1 MLRVET
7 GMLDYSNLIDGLVR
21 PLEEIYVV
29 AVALV
34 TTDTYP
40 WSLRWHYSRQIRMS
54 NHLTLCFYAYDN
66 QLDTLEFKLC

>member
-1 MLRVET
+1 
-7 GMLDYSNLIDGLVR
+7 MLDYSNLIDGLVR

-40 WSLRWHYSRQIRMS
+40 RSLRWHCSRQIRIPD
-54 NHLTLCFYAYDN
+54 HLTFWFYAYDN
-66 QLDTLEFKLC
+66 QLNTLEFKLC